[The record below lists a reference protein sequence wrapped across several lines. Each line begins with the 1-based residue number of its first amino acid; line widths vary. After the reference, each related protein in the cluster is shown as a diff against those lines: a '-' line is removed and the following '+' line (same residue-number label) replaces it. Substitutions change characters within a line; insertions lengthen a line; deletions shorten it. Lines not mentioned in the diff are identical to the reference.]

1 MISVLLADD
10 HPLILRGVRELL
22 AAEADIEVV
31 GAETDPAAV
40 PAAVVHLKPDVLIQD
55 LSMGG
60 KLTGLDVIRMVR
72 ECAPETRIVVLSMH
86 SSLAS
91 IHEVMSHGASGYV
104 SKLADLEQLVVAVRS
119 VHEGRRHVGSPF
131 TGEQVEA
138 YARDSR
144 HGASRP
150 LSALTP
156 REIEVLILV
165 AHGRTSS
172 EIGEA
177 LQIGR
182 RTVESHRASVSSKLG
197 ARTQAALVR
206 YAIERGLVSP
216 N

>member
-22 AAEADIEVV
+22 ATEADIEVV

-40 PAAVVHLKPDVLIQD
+40 PAAVVRLKPDVLIQD

-86 SSLAS
+86 STLAT

-104 SKLADLEQLVVAVRS
+104 SKLADLQQLVTAVRS
-119 VHEGRRHVGSPF
+119 VHEGRRHVESPF

-138 YARDSR
+138 LRATPGTARAGR
-144 HGASRP
+144 
-150 LSALTP
+150 SAF
-156 REIEVLILV
+156 
-165 AHGRTSS
+165 
-172 EIGEA
+172 
-177 LQIGR
+177 
-182 RTVESHRASVSSKLG
+182 
-197 ARTQAALVR
+197 
-206 YAIERGLVSP
+206 
-216 N
+216 